1 MTDLAINTE
10 QAGKV
15 QTTDLDASDSIIA
28 ITGFQGQVG
37 ARGLVQVWCDED
49 WLYNSDAGG
58 LVNAPIA
65 AERTVTLRVTDPNG
79 VLTFYAKT
87 ATTANL
93 YVLTL

>member
-15 QTTDLDASDSIIA
+15 QTTALSSSDSIID
-28 ITGFQGQVG
+28 ITGFVGQVV
-37 ARGLVQVWCDED
+37 ASGLIQVWADAA
-49 WLYNSDAGG
+49 WLYNSEAGN
-58 LVNAPIA
+58 LVNAPVA
-65 AERTVTLRVTDPNG
+65 AGRVITIRVTDPG
-79 VLTFYAKT
+79 SALRFYAKT